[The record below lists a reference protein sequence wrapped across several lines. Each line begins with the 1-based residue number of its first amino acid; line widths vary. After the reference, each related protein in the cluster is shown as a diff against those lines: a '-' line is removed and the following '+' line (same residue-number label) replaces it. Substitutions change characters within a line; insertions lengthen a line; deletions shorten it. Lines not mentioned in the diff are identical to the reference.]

1 MSLTDEIYRELMDGL
16 IDGVD
21 WQQFLA
27 RYGASKGP
35 LYNAV
40 GRVFQEIKAQVT
52 ALGEERAKLR
62 EELNQTGLKLDELNQ
77 KIKQSQSIIAPM
89 EQKGNALREQ
99 IETLESKLAEKSD
112 LVSHLTELEKSGF
125 GIERLELLQETLKE
139 IGRRHGLKG
148 KEAVDNFF
156 DDLKDYEAI
165 LEVESEL
172 ERLQSQIETK
182 KLEAENWRAKEE
194 ALKRKHDDLKE
205 AIGTVHA
212 LRTRGVKVSQ
222 ILIWHRLLGRFET
235 VEQFDEKLAQYG
247 DTAKLLNA
255 KKEEI
260 EGYEFRLA
268 QVQGQ
273 LEVLQKE
280 KVKIEAGIEALKQ
293 GGVEKIKAMAEE
305 AVKQLKMLAASERR
319 EIKAVGEEGR
329 DQMANCLAEVDRLLD
344 KVFLTGEEYQR
355 VKEELQKYSAI
366 KDVLESHAVLPETAK

>member
-16 IDGVD
+16 MDGMD
-21 WQQFLA
+21 WQPFLA

-52 ALGEERAKLR
+52 ALGEERAELR
-62 EELNQTGLKLDELNQ
+62 EELIQTGLRLDELNQ
-77 KIKQSQSIIAPM
+77 KIKQSQSIIAPV
-89 EQKGNALREQ
+89 EEKEKALREK

-112 LVSHLTELEKSGF
+112 LASHLTELEKSGF
-125 GIERLELLQETLKE
+125 GIERLELLQDTLKE

-182 KLEAENWRAKEE
+182 KLEAESWRAKEE
-194 ALKRKHDDLKE
+194 ALNRKHDDLKE

-222 ILIWHRLLGRFET
+222 IVTWHRLLGRFET

-247 DTAKLLNA
+247 DMANLLNA
-255 KKEEI
+255 KKEET
-260 EGYEFRLA
+260 EGYELRLA
-268 QVQGQ
+268 QVQSR

-293 GGVEKIKAMAEE
+293 GGVEKIKAMTEK
-305 AVKQLKMLAASERR
+305 AVKQIKMLAASERR
-319 EIKAVGEEGR
+319 EIQAVGEEGR
-329 DQMANCLAEVDRLLD
+329 DQMANYLAEVD
-344 KVFLTGEEYQR
+344 
-355 VKEELQKYSAI
+355 
-366 KDVLESHAVLPETAK
+366 